1 MKTQLIY
8 LTCMICIL
16 NSLKVYSDY
25 SLKESLSIKQ
35 FQNKTLETIE
45 QNDSLLYNIQQK
57 IYNAFVQSQITQS
70 DQELSKLELTLS
82 EMNKQNNN
90 SLIAYWYSYT
100 CYYHSIFYMIKND
113 NKNSEK
119 ILDEGM
125 NILNQTEPKTSEH
138 LALLA
143 MMESFSIQ
151 FAPGTEAAFIS
162 KRVKENGQKAM
173 DLDSANLRSYFVLG
187 SNDFYTP
194 EQYGGGKKAEGYLKK
209 AILLEDQSIKSP
221 YLPSWGK
228 NSAYELLIRFYIR
241 KQQWDEAKKYFK
253 EAIGLYPNDYMINQL
268 SGELINR

>member
-16 NSLKVYSDY
+16 NSCKVYSNF
-25 SLKESLSIKQ
+25 SQKESLSIKQ
-35 FQNKTLETIE
+35 FQKKTLEAIE

-57 IYNAFVQSQITQS
+57 IYNAFVQTQITQS
-70 DQELSKLELTLS
+70 DQELLKLEQSLS
-82 EMNKQNNN
+82 EISKQHNNN
-90 SLIAYWYSYT
+90 LIAYWYSYS
-100 CYYHSIFYMIKND
+100 CYYHSIFYIIKKD

-119 ILDEGM
+119 ILEEG
-125 NILNQTEPKTSEH
+125 IKKLNEAEPKTSEH

-151 FAPGTEAAFIS
+151 FAPGTEAPFIS

-173 DLDSANLRSYFVLG
+173 ELDSANLRSYFVLG
-187 SNDFYTP
+187 SSDYYTP
-194 EQYGGGKKAEGYLKK
+194 EQYGGGKKVEGYLKK
-209 AILLEDQSIKSP
+209 AILSEDQSVKSP

-253 EAIGLYPNDYMINQL
+253 EAIGLYPDDYMINQL
-268 SGELINR
+268 SGEFINH